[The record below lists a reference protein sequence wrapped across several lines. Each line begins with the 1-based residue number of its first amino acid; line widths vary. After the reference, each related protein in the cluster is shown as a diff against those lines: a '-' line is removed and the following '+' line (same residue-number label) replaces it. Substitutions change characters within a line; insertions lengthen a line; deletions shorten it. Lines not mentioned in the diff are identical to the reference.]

1 MPERKWA
8 RSRWYRL
15 GPRRVQLRLAIEMTL
30 EQYVAQKAWEAASLE
45 RCPDHPEGGCGFER
59 HGTYWRK
66 SPVTCQVA
74 RWYCPASRRT
84 FSLLPD
90 CLAAGMA
97 GTLQRAEQA
106 AAAVERGEPLQPSV
120 ELIRT
125 AEEDADAV
133 GLAAGVQWIKRRHRN
148 VVAGLVVIAGLMP
161 EVFGDCA
168 ATVDGF
174 ARRLGSDAVLT
185 TLRQRCAAHLQA
197 VPAPI
202 GFLPR
207 SAPSRPA
214 MTSSQQSMRARR

>member
-15 GPRRVQLRLAIEMTL
+15 GPRRVQLRFATEMTL
-30 EQYVAQKAWEAASLE
+30 EQYVAQEAWEAASLE

-66 SPVTCQVA
+66 CPVVCQVA

-90 CLAAGMA
+90 CLAAQMT
-97 GTLQRAEQA
+97 GTLHRAQQA
-106 AAAVERGEPLQPSV
+106 AAVVERGEPLLPLV
-120 ELIRT
+120 ELLRP
-125 AEEDADAV
+125 ADEDADAV
-133 GLAAGVQWIKRRHRN
+133 GLAAGVQWIKRRHRS
-148 VVAGLVVIAGLMP
+148 VMAGLVVSAGLMP
-161 EVFGDCA
+161 DVFGDCA
-168 ATVDGF
+168 VTVEGF
-174 ARRLGSDAVLT
+174 AQRLGCEAVLVA
-185 TLRQRCAAHLQA
+185 LRQRCAAHLQQ

-207 SAPSRPA
+207 SEPSCPA
-214 MTSSQQSMRARR
+214 MTSTQQSMRTRR